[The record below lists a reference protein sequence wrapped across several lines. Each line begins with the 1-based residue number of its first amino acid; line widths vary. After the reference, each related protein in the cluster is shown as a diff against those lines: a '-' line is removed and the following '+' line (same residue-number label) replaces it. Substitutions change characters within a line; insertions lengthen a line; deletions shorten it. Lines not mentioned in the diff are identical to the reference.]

1 MFASTEDNTD
11 TSKESKDSK
20 YSKDSTRLRSIDY
33 DPYGDLTTA
42 TLLPDGSNISPW
54 NIVHKYQGK
63 TLRFWIITLACI
75 SFCFFGYDQGMT
87 AGVNTSNDYIRLMGY
102 GYIDQFNEPH
112 VTNGLLEG
120 GIVAIYY
127 AGAFIGCLHG
137 GWVGDKYGRIMGI
150 FIGAIWAIFGAAL
163 QCTAMNIPWVLI
175 ARVINGIG
183 TGILNSVVPAT
194 EVSDHTSRGNTIA
207 TEFTSNIFGVVIAY
221 WLNYG
226 LSFIDGGNSP
236 IRWRFPIA
244 FQILPLLGLI
254 GAVFFFP
261 ESPRWLA
268 KAGKMEEARYV
279 LWKIRGCDLD
289 KTDIE
294 MEEIKEAVIAEKNFK
309 HKNGATNSWT
319 MAFGLG
325 KGGMHITRRVYLI
338 IALQV
343 IQEWVGVAGVTVYAP
358 VMFRAAGFSSQK
370 ANLICGI
377 NTIFYTISTLIPVWC
392 LDKYGRRNILYI
404 GAVLQAIAMAIAGGF
419 SHLIEQGSTNPAH
432 GIVATFGVFLFTF
445 VFGATWL
452 CVPWVYQTEIFPL
465 EVRVRGAAFG
475 VIGWC
480 IGNGWLTLICPV
492 MFQHI
497 GSWTLIIFAACS
509 LSTIPMVYCFY
520 PETNGRKLEDIE
532 HLFNINSP
540 WNWEAEKNYER
551 HMKEKETMNML
562 RMVC

>member
-1 MFASTEDNTD
+1 MHRYERPLGVDCPCHQRNWYRYPKLSCPRIGLYLPTTLYNT
-11 TSKESKDSK
+11 
-20 YSKDSTRLRSIDY
+20 
-33 DPYGDLTTA
+33 
-42 TLLPDGSNISPW
+42 
-54 NIVHKYQGK
+54 
-63 TLRFWIITLACI
+63 
-75 SFCFFGYDQGMT
+75 
-87 AGVNTSNDYIRLMGY
+87 
-102 GYIDQFNEPH
+102 
-112 VTNGLLEG
+112 
-120 GIVAIYY
+120 
-127 AGAFIGCLHG
+127 AFVDCE
-137 GWVGDKYGRIMGI
+137 
-150 FIGAIWAIFGAAL
+150 
-163 QCTAMNIPWVLI
+163 Q
-175 ARVINGIG
+175 
-183 TGILNSVVPAT
+183 AT

-309 HKNGATNSWT
+309 HKNGVTNSWT

-325 KGGMHITRRVYLI
+325 KGRMHITRRVYLI

-377 NTIFYTISTLIPVWC
+377 NTVGRSLSAQEKRQANRYDRSSTLSVHSFPS
-392 LDKYGRRNILYI
+392 
-404 GAVLQAIAMAIAGGF
+404 GA
-419 SHLIEQGSTNPAH
+419 
-432 GIVATFGVFLFTF
+432 
-445 VFGATWL
+445 
-452 CVPWVYQTEIFPL
+452 
-465 EVRVRGAAFG
+465 
-475 VIGWC
+475 
-480 IGNGWLTLICPV
+480 
-492 MFQHI
+492 
-497 GSWTLIIFAACS
+497 
-509 LSTIPMVYCFY
+509 
-520 PETNGRKLEDIE
+520 
-532 HLFNINSP
+532 
-540 WNWEAEKNYER
+540 
-551 HMKEKETMNML
+551 
-562 RMVC
+562 